1 MIVQPSLWSG
11 SPEQDRDFRPIQ
23 YLGGKWRLLDAIE
36 AAVTPFVS
44 SSRPALCDL
53 FCGTG
58 VVSARLARV
67 GPVLASDVQ
76 EYGRVLASALLNP
89 RRIDVPEILH
99 TAHQLFDS
107 LVTPE
112 LAKLFSYETE
122 CLSGAPGTA
131 EAVCE
136 LLEHGSIAAG
146 TWRQAS
152 SRLGDLISSVA
163 FQPAV
168 APHSVMTRYYGG
180 VYFSYPQ
187 AAQLDALTSTAHALD
202 PDFRDTAI
210 AALLST
216 ASGLVTSV
224 GGHFAQPVRPRTSDG
239 RIKRGVTLTIAR
251 TRQLNAFDVF
261 ARWLTRYITR
271 EPARHVSTAQRS
283 DFQTTLS
290 ELPGDVGCVYADPPY
305 TRDHYSRFYHV
316 LETLALG
323 DSPGLSTMVLGGRV
337 LPSRGLYR
345 KDRHQS
351 PFCVVSRAPAAFDQL
366 FSSLADKRTSL
377 VLSYSPIPQT
387 EKPRARVM
395 TLPALE
401 AAAEKHFS
409 HVEVRTVQPIAHA
422 KLNTVRLNATRTF
435 DAEVLLIAHP

>member
-1 MIVQPSLWSG
+1 MTVQSSLWSG
-11 SPEQDRDFRPIQ
+11 SPEQGPDFRPIQ

-44 SSRPALCDL
+44 GSRPALCDL

-67 GPVLASDVQ
+67 GPVLASDIQ

-89 RRIDVPEILH
+89 RRIDVPGILH

-112 LAKLFSYETE
+112 LEKLFSYETE
-122 CLSGAPGTA
+122 CLTGAPATA

-136 LLEHGSIAAG
+136 LLEHGSIEAEI
-146 TWRQAS
+146 WHQAS
-152 SRLGDLISSVA
+152 SQLRDLISNVA
-163 FQPAV
+163 FPLTI

-180 VYFSYPQ
+180 VYFSYLQ
-187 AAQLDALTSTAHALD
+187 AAQLDALTLTAHAVD
-202 PDFRDTAI
+202 PECRDTAI
-210 AALLST
+210 AAVLST
-216 ASGLVTSV
+216 ASELVASI

-239 RIKRGVTLTIAR
+239 RIKRGVTLAVAK

-261 ARWLTRYITR
+261 ERWLTRYMTR
-271 EPARHVSTAQRS
+271 GPAPHASTAHRS
-283 DFQTTLS
+283 DFHTTLS

-323 DSPGLSTMVLGGRV
+323 DSPGLSTMVLSGRV

-351 PFCVVSRAPAAFDQL
+351 PFCVVSQAPAAFDEI
-366 FSSLADKRTSL
+366 FSSLADKHVSL
-377 VLSYSPIPQT
+377 VLSYSPIPKT

-395 TLPALE
+395 TLPALQ
-401 AAAEKHFS
+401 AAAKKHFS
-409 HVEVRTVQPIAHA
+409 HVEVRAVQPIAHA

-435 DAEVLLIAHP
+435 DAEVLLIARP